1 MVFVISE
8 AQVLTPIAHGE
19 QAVRV
24 SAVRAWPAPVP
35 LGVWVPSP
43 RVFPKNARWLGRFK
57 VGHNRSETS
66 SETFMANHWD
76 WHTQKGP
83 MAKPRFC
90 VLGPKEPPSVR
101 LTQRNPPVN
110 GIPPSSL
117 DELFPNIQVAR
128 LGIRHPAP
136 DGSRTGSGKTETPA
150 PCVALGDGNGS
161 PHSKPRQFPGVS
173 RHRPVHRPGT
183 GGAAPSGGTV
193 ADRRGGR
200 GARIRAPRRGGKA
213 PGRL

>member
-43 RVFPKNARWLGRFK
+43 RVFQKNARWLGRFK

-90 VLGPKEPPSVR
+90 VLGPMGRGGARRRRRGRRVDADGGGPPSGAGMIDAIHVR
-101 LTQRNPPVN
+101 HVALSALFCCPNRPSAQAVRGGYLRVKRRHCDPRPRPPGELLMARALSKSAEEFGN
-110 GIPPSSL
+110 ASL
-117 DELFPNIQVAR
+117 RR
-128 LGIRHPAP
+128 LGCSLGLG
-136 DGSRTGSGKTETPA
+136 GSAWPWA
-150 PCVALGDGNGS
+150 
-161 PHSKPRQFPGVS
+161 
-173 RHRPVHRPGT
+173 
-183 GGAAPSGGTV
+183 GACREGHL
-193 ADRRGGR
+193 R
-200 GARIRAPRRGGKA
+200 
-213 PGRL
+213 